1 MPLVDKFSIV
11 LLGLILGAQ
20 VCRRSFFLKYSAF
33 AWRLS
38 VAGVFG
44 ASLYWAWQQYR
55 LWQANALSKFFLPPY
70 QGWGYFFSY
79 VGQKIFAPW
88 LISLLA
94 AIFISRVAVFFN
106 KKYRER
112 FFESEEI
119 PLMVLGIFLTGYPGF
134 FIYLILIFLGGI
146 LLSTFSRPISES
158 RHSGMRLD
166 WRGSRLSTMEKMSS
180 VSSEIKRDHANS
192 IHSPCGLWRV
202 AGYFLFSRGR
212 APLYYF
218 WLPMAISAILIK
230 SWLIPQAWLDIFIL

>member
-20 VCRRSFFLKYSAF
+20 VCRRSFFLRYAAF

-38 VAGVFG
+38 AAGILGV
-44 ASLYWAWQQYR
+44 SLYWAWQQYR
-55 LWQANALSKFFLPPY
+55 LWQADALLKFFFPPY

-79 VGQKIFAPW
+79 VSQRIFAPW

-94 AIFISRVAVFFN
+94 AIFISRVAGFFN
-106 KKYRER
+106 RKYGER

-119 PLMVLGIFLTGYPGF
+119 PLMALGIFLTGYPGF
-134 FIYLILIFLGGI
+134 LFYLILIFIGGI
-146 LLSTFSRPISES
+146 LLSTF
-158 RHSGMRLD
+158 
-166 WRGSRLSTMEKMSS
+166 
-180 VSSEIKRDHANS
+180 
-192 IHSPCGLWRV
+192 
-202 AGYFLFSRGR
+202 YFLFSRGR

-230 SWLIPQAWLDIFIL
+230 NWLIPQPWLDIFIL